1 MGLEWP
7 VAAKS
12 LTLEVIIHLIE
23 FGKIKAVAMLSTT
36 GRAGKEAVTCVL
48 SPDRIAAIKMWREV
62 IWSAQLPVLQ
72 RAVEAAV
79 CGLPPLAL
87 AVRVSL
93 LDAFGEVANR
103 RNLCPWRVRAICF
116 TRASEAEGEAREVP
130 RRAMVRF
137 DFRCPRR
144 HGLLQPVRDIPVAYR
159 LRSGTDDLMLLC
171 SHCGRDQIEED
182 QMILHCPRFGCC
194 YDLCLRCAEVLGLG
208 KACAVGCLS
217 IFFVLGGAGDTP
229 PDRQRCC
236 K

>member
-7 VAAKS
+7 AAAQR

-23 FGKIKAVAMLSTT
+23 FGKIDAVARLSAT
-36 GRAGKEAVTCVL
+36 GRAGKAAVRCVL
-48 SPDRIAAIKMWREV
+48 SPV

-79 CGLPPLAL
+79 APPLPSA
-87 AVRVSL
+87 ARVAI
-93 LDAFGEVANR
+93 LDAFGEVAYR

-116 TRASEAEGEAREVP
+116 TRAGRAVGEAP

-144 HGLLQPVRDIPVAYR
+144 HGLLQPVRGVPAAYR
-159 LRSGTDDLMLLC
+159 LRSSTDDLMLLC

-182 QMILHCPRFGCC
+182 EMILHCPRFGCC
-194 YDLCLRCAEVLGLG
+194 YDLCLSCAEALVTHRRSD
-208 KACAVGCLS
+208 KDA
-217 IFFVLGGAGDTP
+217 
-229 PDRQRCC
+229 QRCER
-236 K
+236 